1 LEHSRVQADGFEE
14 FIVNH
19 QVRIVPQY
27 KTGLRSKRRG
37 GSKKAEC
44 ATEAAALDRDGF
56 SLLVD
61 QARVD
66 FDFEFLYNVPGREN
80 TGFCYQNVTN
90 VFEYERK
97 RTKKIKAHLHAEH
110 PSDADFFDME
120 VVKLKFRKEILV
132 HRAFS
137 EQQK

>member
-1 LEHSRVQADGFEE
+1 M
-14 FIVNH
+14 
-19 QVRIVPQY
+19 
-27 KTGLRSKRRG
+27 
-37 GSKKAEC
+37 
-44 ATEAAALDRDGF
+44 
-56 SLLVD
+56 LVD

-80 TGFCYQNVTN
+80 IGFSYQNVTN

-97 RTKKIKAHLHAEH
+97 RTKKIKANLHAEH
-110 PSDADFFDME
+110 PNDSEFFELE

-137 EQQK
+137 EKQK

>member
-27 KTGLRSKRRG
+27 KKGLREERRSEG
-37 GSKKAEC
+37 NSES
-44 ATEAAALDRDGF
+44 ATLARDGF

-80 TGFCYQNVTN
+80 IGFSYQNVTT

-110 PSDADFFDME
+110 PSDSEFFELE

-137 EQQK
+137 EMQK